1 MIVKSVLTVPVFSLA
16 DFSRKTNLSAS
27 AASRE
32 EKQVSLQA
40 SGISRNRPP
49 TWKVGHSEIGSRWVL
64 DRGIN
69 IDQNKISNNSITVR
83 QK

>member
-1 MIVKSVLTVPVFSLA
+1 MVVVKSVLMVPVFSFA
-16 DFSRKTNLSAS
+16 DLSRKTDLSAS

-49 TWKVGHSEIGSRWVL
+49 TWKVGHGEIGRWWVL
-64 DRGIN
+64 EGEILIRTRVPI
-69 IDQNKISNNSITVR
+69 IQ
-83 QK
+83 

>member
-1 MIVKSVLTVPVFSLA
+1 MSVLTVFYLP

-40 SGISRNRPP
+40 LGISRNRPP
-49 TWKVGHSEIGSRWVL
+49 TWKVGHGEIGRWWVL
-64 DRGIN
+64 EG
-69 IDQNKISNNSITVR
+69 KILIRTRVPII
-83 QK
+83 Q